1 MPGPLPQSS
10 WNHSLPS
17 TICGKEGRKEGKKE
31 GRKEG
36 REGGINTGAF
46 DMCIW
51 PYVLHT
57 LILVGPGF

>member
-1 MPGPLPQSS
+1 
-10 WNHSLPS
+10 LPS